1 MGRPVIE
8 KPGQAIVEPGVTL
21 TKATG

>member
-8 KPGQAIVEPGVTL
+8 KPGQAIVEPWVTL